1 MTPRLRR
8 ENSVETGACLR
19 YAYVCLIFPLL
30 LAYAFVMDLNDTQVD
45 SEILWEHRRSHIF
58 IIMYLASCLL
68 ASTYFVRSPRGYVSD
83 ESRRRRGC
91 RVETP
96 WRPARAAGE
105 PHGMRPRALESRGLG
120 RH

>member
-8 ENSVETGACLR
+8 ENSVETGARLR

-83 ESRRRRGC
+83 ESRRRRCGK
-91 RVETP
+91 
-96 WRPARAAGE
+96 
-105 PHGMRPRALESRGLG
+105 LRGDQ
-120 RH
+120 RRRR